1 MVKEKR
7 WKKVD
12 ENCVRGTENNQ
23 SLFDREKLLRKGGET
38 SRVNSL
44 RASK

>member
-12 ENCVRGTENNQ
+12 ENCARGTENNQ
-23 SLFDREKLLRKGGET
+23 SLFNKEKLLRKRGET
-38 SRVNSL
+38 SRVKSL